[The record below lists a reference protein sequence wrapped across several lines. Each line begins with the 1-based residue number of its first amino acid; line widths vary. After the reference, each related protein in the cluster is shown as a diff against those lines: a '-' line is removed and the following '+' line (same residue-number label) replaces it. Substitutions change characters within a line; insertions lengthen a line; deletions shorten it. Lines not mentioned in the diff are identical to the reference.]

1 MFPLQVIEMPRSNHR
16 PHKIIGIEYL
26 YCPIMLR
33 SDNFINTPIITDI
46 SVGFAIPNIDYSRGF
61 RVHLTRGLFVHR
73 ATRTINELPSDFLG
87 RRDSIISYHTT
98 FVIPV
103 DTEDDEPIFGSSSR
117 LVDKFKKVC
126 YNICMMLENVTEQA
140 KI

>member
-26 YCPIMLR
+26 FCPIMLR
-33 SDNFINTPIITDI
+33 SDNFINTPIITDV
-46 SVGFAIPNIDYSRGF
+46 SVGFAIPHIDYSRGF
-61 RVHLTRGLFVHR
+61 RVHPTRGLFVHR
-73 ATRTINELPSDFLG
+73 VTKTINELPSDFLG

-103 DTEDDEPIFGSSSR
+103 DTEDDEPIFGSSSK

>member
-1 MFPLQVIEMPRSNHR
+1 MFPLQVIEMPRNNHR

-26 YCPIMLR
+26 YCPIMFR

-61 RVHLTRGLFVHR
+61 RVHPTRGLFVHR
-73 ATRTINELPSDFLG
+73 VTKTINELPSDFLG

-103 DTEDDEPIFGSSSR
+103 DTEDDEPIFGSSNI

-126 YNICMMLENVTEQA
+126 YNIFMMLEKRDRA
-140 KI
+140 SKI

>member
-16 PHKIIGIEYL
+16 SHKIIGIEYL
-26 YCPIMLR
+26 FCPIMLR
-33 SDNFINTPIITDI
+33 SDNFINTPIITDV
-46 SVGFAIPNIDYSRGF
+46 SVGFAIPRIDYSRGF
-61 RVHLTRGLFVHR
+61 RVHPTRGLFVHR
-73 ATRTINELPSDFLG
+73 VTKTINELPSDFLG

-103 DTEDDEPIFGSSSR
+103 DTEDDEPIFGSSSK

>member
-1 MFPLQVIEMPRSNHR
+1 MFPLQVVEIHRNNHC
-16 PHKIIGIEYL
+16 PHKIIGAEYL
-26 YCPIMLR
+26 FCPIMLR
-33 SDNFINTPIITDI
+33 SDNFINTPIITDV
-46 SVGFAIPNIDYSRGF
+46 SVGFAIPHIDYSRGF
-61 RVHLTRGLFVHR
+61 RVHPTRGLFVHR
-73 ATRTINELPSDFLG
+73 VTKTINELPSDFLG
-87 RRDSIISYHTT
+87 RRDSIIPYHTT

-103 DTEDDEPIFGSSSR
+103 DIEDDEPIFGSSNR

>member
-61 RVHLTRGLFVHR
+61 RVRLTRGLFVHR

>member
-1 MFPLQVIEMPRSNHR
+1 MFPLQVIEMPRNNHR

-33 SDNFINTPIITDI
+33 SDNFINTPVITDI

-73 ATRTINELPSDFLG
+73 ATKTINELPCDYL
-87 RRDSIISYHTT
+87 RWRDSIIPYRTT

-103 DTEDDEPIFGSSSR
+103 DTEDDEPIFGSSNI

-126 YNICMMLENVTEQA
+126 YNIFMMLEKRDRA
-140 KI
+140 SKI

>member
-1 MFPLQVIEMPRSNHR
+1 MFPLQVIEMPRNNHR

-33 SDNFINTPIITDI
+33 SDNFINGSIITDI
-46 SVGFAIPNIDYSRGF
+46 SVGFAIPHIDYSRGF
-61 RVHLTRGLFVHR
+61 RVHPTRGLFVHR
-73 ATRTINELPSDFLG
+73 ATKTINELPSDFLG
-87 RRDSIISYHTT
+87 RRDSIISYRTT

-103 DTEDDEPIFGSSSR
+103 DTKDDEPIFGSSSR

-126 YNICMMLENVTEQA
+126 YNIFMMLEKRDRA
-140 KI
+140 SKI

>member
-1 MFPLQVIEMPRSNHR
+1 MFPLQVIEIPRNNHC
-16 PHKIIGIEYL
+16 PHKIIGAEYL
-26 YCPIMLR
+26 FCPIMFR
-33 SDNFINTPIITDI
+33 SDNFVNTPIITDV
-46 SVGFAIPNIDYSRGF
+46 SVGFAIPYIGYGRGF
-61 RVHLTRGLFVHR
+61 RVHPIRGLFVYR

-87 RRDSIISYHTT
+87 QRDSIISYRTT

-126 YNICMMLENVTEQA
+126 YNIFMMLEKRDRA
-140 KI
+140 SKI

>member
-1 MFPLQVIEMPRSNHR
+1 MFPLQVIEIPRNNHR

-33 SDNFINTPIITDI
+33 SDNFINTPVITDI

-73 ATRTINELPSDFLG
+73 VTKTINELPSDFLG

-103 DTEDDEPIFGSSSR
+103 DTEDDEPIFGSSNI

-126 YNICMMLENVTEQA
+126 YNIFMMLEKRDRA
-140 KI
+140 SKI

>member
-1 MFPLQVIEMPRSNHR
+1 MFPLQVVKIPRNNHC
-16 PHKIIGIEYL
+16 PHKIIGAEYL
-26 YCPIMLR
+26 FCPIMLR
-33 SDNFINTPIITDI
+33 SDNFINTPIITDV
-46 SVGFAIPNIDYSRGF
+46 SVGFAIPHIDYSGGF

>member
-26 YCPIMLR
+26 FCPIMLR
-33 SDNFINTPIITDI
+33 SDNFINTPVITDI
-46 SVGFAIPNIDYSRGF
+46 SVGFAVPNIDYSRGF
-61 RVHLTRGLFVHR
+61 RVHLTRGLFVYR

-87 RRDSIISYHTT
+87 RRDSIISYRTT

-103 DTEDDEPIFGSSSR
+103 DTEDDEPIFGSSNI

-126 YNICMMLENVTEQA
+126 YNIFMMLEKRDRA
-140 KI
+140 SKI

>member
-87 RRDSIISYHTT
+87 QRDSIISYHTT

-103 DTEDDEPIFGSSSR
+103 DTEDDEPIFGSSSK

>member
-16 PHKIIGIEYL
+16 PHKILGIEYL
-26 YCPIMLR
+26 FCPIMLR

-46 SVGFAIPNIDYSRGF
+46 SVGFAIPYIDYSRGF
-61 RVHLTRGLFVHR
+61 RVHPTRGLFVHR
-73 ATRTINELPSDFLG
+73 VTKTINELPSDFLG

-103 DTEDDEPIFGSSSR
+103 DTEDDEPIFGSSSK